1 MASLPKIDT
10 YDVLVEPF
18 HVDFTGHIFLGVLGN
33 HLLNAA
39 GKHSQKRGWGI
50 GALNETSHMGAL
62 PPVHR
67 DERDAPA
74 V

>member
-1 MASLPKIDT
+1 MKLPKIDT

-39 GKHSQKRGWGI
+39 GKHSQKRGW
-50 GALNETSHMGAL
+50 
-62 PPVHR
+62 
-67 DERDAPA
+67 
-74 V
+74 

>member
-33 HLLNAA
+33 PLLNAA
-39 GKHSQKRGWGI
+39 GKHSPKRGWGI
-50 GALNETSHMGAL
+50 GALNETKRCPGSMRQYA
-62 PPVHR
+62 
-67 DERDAPA
+67 
-74 V
+74 